1 VRLLLDS
8 QALLWAVYQPEKLT
22 ERVASAVRDDANVLF
37 ISLATIW
44 ELANKAALGRL
55 PMVGTSVP
63 LMIER
68 FLALGV
74 EILPITQPDVV
85 AASTQPPHH
94 LDPFDRMLVAQ
105 AQAHSLVIVTTDPD
119 IPKYD
124 VQILWR

>member
-1 VRLLLDS
+1 
-8 QALLWAVYQPEKLT
+8 VYQPEKLT
-22 ERVASAVRDDANVLF
+22 ERVTSAVRDDANILF

-55 PMVGTSVP
+55 STVGTSVP
-63 LMIER
+63 RMIER